1 MADQKNLL
9 LKNGIKYLGF
19 FILSIALLTGFLT
32 VSALLPGDRIRE
44 NMHRSAELVCEKDV
58 FFNAIENIP
67 ASKIDRYA
75 DSIILNI
82 AWNFDPA
89 DPLTSVMKAE
99 FYDIFGQAENIN
111 LLECL
116 EKGYDANL
124 QYLRYWHGSAAV
136 VRFLLL
142 FTDLKGIYILN
153 GMIMI
158 LLTAAL
164 LFMLLKRKLYAPAA
178 GFAAALISVSVWFV
192 PFSLEYTWNFIIMLL
207 SSVIAVSLELKGKAV
222 PGYLFLAAGI
232 LTNYLDFLTTETLTL
247 LMPLILVLYLRLIV
261 SGRPL
266 KEGRNFLIS
275 SSLLWGAGYSLTWVS
290 KWGIAALV
298 LKENTLPY
306 VTSYVEKWTGNDR
319 SLSHLK
325 LLTGAVTNNLSCLF
339 PFGYDSGG
347 IVLGIIL
354 IIALCY
360 VLYVHGKKT
369 DKKGALLLLL
379 IAGLLP
385 YVRYLVLK
393 NHSYW
398 HPFFTFRAQA
408 STVLSLILI
417 VFEKVR
423 PFGRRR

>member
-207 SSVIAVSLELKGKAV
+207 S
-222 PGYLFLAAGI
+222 
-232 LTNYLDFLTTETLTL
+232 
-247 LMPLILVLYLRLIV
+247 LRLQETRYV
-261 SGRPL
+261 VGL
-266 KEGRNFLIS
+266 
-275 SSLLWGAGYSLTWVS
+275 GA
-290 KWGIAALV
+290 A
-298 LKENTLPY
+298 
-306 VTSYVEKWTGNDR
+306 R
-319 SLSHLK
+319 
-325 LLTGAVTNNLSCLF
+325 
-339 PFGYDSGG
+339 
-347 IVLGIIL
+347 
-354 IIALCY
+354 
-360 VLYVHGKKT
+360 
-369 DKKGALLLLL
+369 
-379 IAGLLP
+379 
-385 YVRYLVLK
+385 
-393 NHSYW
+393 
-398 HPFFTFRAQA
+398 
-408 STVLSLILI
+408 
-417 VFEKVR
+417 
-423 PFGRRR
+423 

>member
-9 LKNGIKYLGF
+9 LKNGIKYLCF
-19 FILSIALLTGFLT
+19 FFLSIALLTGFLT

-89 DPLTSVMKAE
+89 DPLASVMESK
-99 FYDIFGQAENIN
+99 FYDVYGTDKNQN
-111 LLECL
+111 LMDCL
-116 EKGYDANL
+116 DNGYAPNL
-124 QYLRYWHGSAAV
+124 QYIRYWHGSAAV
-136 VRFLLL
+136 VRFLML

-153 GMIMI
+153 ALIMAV
-158 LLTAAL
+158 LTAAL
-164 LFMLLKRKLYAPAA
+164 LITLLKRKLFAPAV
-178 GFAAALISVSVWFV
+178 GFISALISVSVWFV
-192 PFSLEYTWNFIIMLL
+192 PFSMEYTWNFILMLVFSL
-207 SSVIAVSLELKGKAV
+207 AAVRLELKGTAV

-266 KEGRNFLIS
+266 KEGKILLIT
-275 SSLLWGAGYSLTWVS
+275 SSLFWGAGYCLTWVT
-290 KWGIAALV
+290 KWALAALV
-298 LKENTLPY
+298 LHKNTLPLVTGY
-306 VTSYVEKWTGNDR
+306 VDKWLGETTG
-319 SLSHLK
+319 LSPLA
-325 LLTGAVTNNLSCLF
+325 LLAAAVTRNLTSLF
-339 PFGYDSGG
+339 PFGYDAGG
-347 IVLGIIL
+347 VVFGVIL
-354 IIALCY
+354 LITLCY
-360 VLYVHGKKT
+360 IFYVHGKKT

-385 YVRYLVLK
+385 YVRYLVLRS
-393 NHSYW
+393 HSYG
-398 HPFFTFRAQA
+398 HFFFTYRAQA
-408 STVLSLILI
+408 S
-417 VFEKVR
+417 
-423 PFGRRR
+423 